1 MKFNDINSMI
11 YFDDRV
17 VIDGVDMKINTVLK
31 NVKSVQYLK
40 GRDFIIEEPSMKQV
54 PLSKYQYVLDEYEKL
69 KKLGVNLTPKYDTDP
84 STEINSIKDT
94 ASQIITSRYPIYK
107 QMNILGEGGEAQ
119 IEMTTWIKKI
129 RDISNKAELDG
140 TALAD
145 INWEI

>member
-54 PLSKYQYVLDEYEKL
+54 SLSKYQYVLDEYEKL

-107 QMNILGEGGEAQ
+107 QMNILCEGGEAQ
-119 IEMTTWIKKI
+119 LEMTTWIKKI
-129 RDISNKAELDG
+129 REISNKAEADGIELDK
-140 TALAD
+140 